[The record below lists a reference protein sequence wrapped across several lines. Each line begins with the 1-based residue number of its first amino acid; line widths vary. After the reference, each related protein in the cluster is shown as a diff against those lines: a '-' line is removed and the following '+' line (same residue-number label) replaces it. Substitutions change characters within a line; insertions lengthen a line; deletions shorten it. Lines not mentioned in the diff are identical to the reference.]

1 MSTLRSI
8 IQLKREKLNKTTL
21 SQSKETSSD
30 IPEPIFVRFS
40 VPGADQVQKSL
51 PEFLQGSWSKY
62 LGDPKG
68 HASQLTTFF
77 KAFYLQDYSGN
88 KEKVSFLS
96 SLNPSLIPGMSTEI
110 RVNPLQV
117 SLFFGAFKN
126 NESMQ
131 DLKDLLDT
139 FLGHE
144 YNTHIINGENSVSHS
159 TSEEKVK
166 KYIAIAK
173 GKNKKV
179 ILLSR
184 DMGSRSFSVSEIDTV
199 FLGFDKGDLGVVSQK
214 VSRSLTPG
222 LTFSGEQKTHGLIV
236 SLSFDA
242 NRTTLDPISTYFLDQ
257 ARRIGGSE
265 GIQASLRRLAKAMN
279 IFVNRGME
287 IEILSED
294 AFMEEIF
301 SGGKLEKIFPNLFN
315 EKKITEIA
323 EKLEGSFNLLSGISD
338 LKSSNSNIDQSKV
351 SMDISKTKK
360 YFDKKKREF
369 SNKEKREVSV
379 EEMLSKA
386 VVSVGQRLPNAFV
399 FSMSRNNKPSTIRE
413 IFNIINSSDESKKD
427 FLEEIEIPI
436 EIFEMVF
443 NENLLSES
451 LANTIVSKMKLDREK
466 KSLQRDSIL
475 ESNDLNAIENFL
487 GISI

>member
-1 MSTLRSI
+1 MSSLKSI
-8 IQLKREKLNKTTL
+8 IQLKRERLEKTTL
-21 SQSKETSSD
+21 GQSKETSSD
-30 IPEPIFVRFS
+30 IPEPVFVRFS

-68 HASQLTTFF
+68 HSSQLTTFF

-96 SLNPSLIPGMSTEI
+96 SLNLSLIPGMGTEI
-110 RVNPLQV
+110 KANPLQV

-126 NESMQ
+126 NESMK

-139 FLGHE
+139 FLDQE

-173 GKNKKV
+173 EENKKV

-214 VSRSLTPG
+214 VSRPLTPG
-222 LTFSGEQKTHGLIV
+222 LTFNGEQKTHGLVV

-265 GIQASLRRLAKAMN
+265 GIQPSLRRLAKAMN

-294 AFMEEIF
+294 DFMEEIF

-315 EKKITEIA
+315 ENRVTEIA
-323 EKLEGSFNLLSGISD
+323 ESLEGEFDLLNGISD
-338 LKSSNSNIDQSKV
+338 LRSSNSKRDGNKV

-360 YFDKKKREF
+360 YFDKKARNASSKEEKVVSMREI
-369 SNKEKREVSV
+369 
-379 EEMLSKA
+379 LIKA
-386 VVSVGQRLPNAFV
+386 VVAVGQRIPNAFL
-399 FSMSRNNKPSTIRE
+399 FSIEGGNNPSTINE
-413 IFNIINSSDESKKD
+413 IFSFVNSSEIKKEE
-427 FLEEIEIPI
+427 FLEEIEIPV
-436 EIFEMVF
+436 EVFEMVF
-443 NENLLSES
+443 NEKLLSDS
-451 LANTIVSKMKLDREK
+451 LANTIIAKLKSDREK
-466 KSLQRDSIL
+466 KMEQKDSIL
-475 ESNDLNAIENFL
+475 YSDDLEAIKKFL
-487 GISI
+487 GVSI

>member
-1 MSTLRSI
+1 MSSLKSI
-8 IQLKREKLNKTTL
+8 IQLKRERLEKTTL
-21 SQSKETSSD
+21 DQSKETSSD
-30 IPEPIFVRFS
+30 IPEPVFVRFS

-68 HASQLTTFF
+68 HSSQLTTFF

-96 SLNPSLIPGMSTEI
+96 SLNLSLIPGMGTEI
-110 RVNPLQV
+110 KANPLQV

-126 NESMQ
+126 NESMK

-139 FLGHE
+139 FLDQE

-173 GKNKKV
+173 EENKKV

-214 VSRSLTPG
+214 VSRPLTPG
-222 LTFSGEQKTHGLIV
+222 LTFNGEVKTHGLIV

-265 GIQASLRRLAKAMN
+265 GIQPSLRRLAKAMN

-294 AFMEEIF
+294 DFMEEIF

-315 EKKITEIA
+315 ENKITEIA
-323 EKLEGSFNLLSGISD
+323 ESLEGEFDLLNDISD
-338 LKSSNSNIDQSKV
+338 LRSSDSKRDGNKV

-360 YFDKKKREF
+360 YFDKKARNSSDKEEKAVSMREI
-369 SNKEKREVSV
+369 
-379 EEMLSKA
+379 LIKA
-386 VVSVGQRLPNAFV
+386 VVAVGQRIPNAFL
-399 FSMSRNNKPSTIRE
+399 FSIEGGNNPSTINE
-413 IFNIINSSDESKKD
+413 IFSFINSSEIKKEEFLDEM
-427 FLEEIEIPI
+427 EIPV
-436 EIFEMVF
+436 EVFEMVF
-443 NENLLSES
+443 NEKLLSDS
-451 LANTIVSKMKLDREK
+451 LANTIIAKLKSDREK
-466 KSLQRDSIL
+466 KIEQKDSIL
-475 ESNDLNAIENFL
+475 YSDDLESIKKFL
-487 GISI
+487 GVSI

>member
-1 MSTLRSI
+1 MSILKSI
-8 IQLKREKLNKTTL
+8 IQLKRETLEKTTL
-21 SQSKETSSD
+21 AQSKETSSD
-30 IPEPIFVRFS
+30 IPEPVFVRFS

-88 KEKVSFLS
+88 KEKVAFLS
-96 SLNPSLIPGMSTEI
+96 SLNLSLIPGMGTDLK
-110 RVNPLQV
+110 VNPLQV

-139 FLGHE
+139 FLGQE
-144 YNTHIINGENSVSHS
+144 YNIHIINGENSVSHS

-173 GKNKKV
+173 RENKKV

-214 VSRSLTPG
+214 VSRPLTPG
-222 LTFSGEQKTHGLIV
+222 LTFDGEEKTHGLIV

-265 GIQASLRRLAKAMN
+265 GIQPSLRRLAKAMN

-294 AFMEEIF
+294 DFMEEIF

-315 EKKITEIA
+315 ENKVTEIA
-323 EKLEGSFNLLSGISD
+323 ESLEGEFDLLNEISD
-338 LKSSNSNIDQSKV
+338 LRSSDSKRDGNKV

-360 YFDKKKREF
+360 YFDKKARNASSKEEKVVSMREI
-369 SNKEKREVSV
+369 
-379 EEMLSKA
+379 LIKA
-386 VVSVGQRLPNAFV
+386 VVAVGQRIPNAFL
-399 FSMSRNNKPSTIRE
+399 FSIEGGNNPSTINE
-413 IFNIINSSDESKKD
+413 IFSFINSSEIKKEE
-427 FLEEIEIPI
+427 FLEEIEIPV
-436 EIFEMVF
+436 EVFEMVF
-443 NENLLSES
+443 NEKLLSDS
-451 LANTIVSKMKLDREK
+451 LANTIIAKLKSDREK
-466 KSLQRDSIL
+466 KMEQKNSIL
-475 ESNDLNAIENFL
+475 YSDDLESIKKFL
-487 GISI
+487 GVSI

>member
-8 IQLKREKLNKTTL
+8 IQLKRERLEKTTL
-21 SQSKETSSD
+21 DQSKETSSD
-30 IPEPIFVRFS
+30 IPEPVFVRFS
-40 VPGADQVQKSL
+40 VPGVDQVQKSL

-68 HASQLTTFF
+68 HSSQLTTFF

-96 SLNPSLIPGMSTEI
+96 SLNLSLVPGMGTEI
-110 RVNPLQV
+110 NMNPLQV
-117 SLFFGAFKN
+117 SLFFGSFN
-126 NESMQ
+126 TNESMK
-131 DLKDLLDT
+131 DLKEILDT
-139 FLGHE
+139 SLGHE
-144 YNTHIINGENSVSHS
+144 YNIYLINGDNSVKNN
-159 TSEEKVK
+159 TVEDKVK
-166 KYIAIAK
+166 KWIEVSRRE
-173 GKNKKV
+173 GKKV

-222 LTFSGEQKTHGLIV
+222 FTFNGGQKTHGLIV

-265 GIQASLRRLAKAMN
+265 GIQPSLRRLAKAMN

-294 AFMEEIF
+294 DFMEEIF
-301 SGGKLEKIFPNLFN
+301 SGGKLEKIFPNLFSEN
-315 EKKITEIA
+315 RITEIA
-323 EKLEGSFNLLSGISD
+323 GSLESEFALLTSISD
-338 LKSSNSNIDQSKV
+338 LRDSNSSKDSNKV

-360 YFDKKKREF
+360 YFDKKKGEALA
-369 SNKEKREVSV
+369 KEKREISI
-379 EEMLSKA
+379 EEILSKA
-386 VVSVGQRLPNAFV
+386 VVAVGQRLTNAFI
-399 FSMSRNNKPSTIRE
+399 FSMNREMKPSTLEE
-413 IFNIINSSDESKKD
+413 IFKIVNSSDGKRNE

-436 EIFEMVF
+436 EIFELVF
-443 NENLLSES
+443 REKLLSES
-451 LANTIVSKMKLDREK
+451 LANTIISKLKSDREK
-466 KSLQRDSIL
+466 KSNQRDLIM
-475 ESNDLNAIENFL
+475 ESNDLESIKNFL
-487 GISI
+487 GISL

>member
-1 MSTLRSI
+1 MSSLKSI
-8 IQLKREKLNKTTL
+8 IQLKRERLEKTTL
-21 SQSKETSSD
+21 EQSKETSSD
-30 IPEPIFVRFS
+30 IPEPVFVRFS

-68 HASQLTTFF
+68 HSSQLTTFF

-96 SLNPSLIPGMSTEI
+96 SLNLSLVPGMGTEI
-110 RVNPLQV
+110 NINPLQV
-117 SLFFGAFKN
+117 SLFFGSFN
-126 NESMQ
+126 TNESMK
-131 DLKDLLDT
+131 DLKVILDT
-139 FLGHE
+139 SLGHE
-144 YNTHIINGENSVSHS
+144 YNIYLINGDNSVKNN
-159 TSEEKVK
+159 TVEDKVK
-166 KYIAIAK
+166 TWIEMSRKE
-173 GKNKKV
+173 GKKV

-222 LTFSGEQKTHGLIV
+222 FTFDGGQKTHGLIV
-236 SLSFDA
+236 SLSFDS

-257 ARRIGGSE
+257 ARRIGGND
-265 GIQASLRRLAKAMN
+265 GIQPSLRRLSKAMN

-301 SGGKLEKIFPNLFN
+301 SGGKLEKIFPNLVDIKKVSEISDKLAESFDIFN
-315 EKKITEIA
+315 EISNLKIS
-323 EKLEGSFNLLSGISD
+323 GSTR
-338 LKSSNSNIDQSKV
+338 DQNKV
-351 SMDISKTKK
+351 SMNISKSKK
-360 YFDKKKREF
+360 YFDLQKKKA
-369 SNKEKREVSV
+369 SDGNKRVVTLDEI
-379 EEMLSKA
+379 LTKA
-386 VVSVGQRLPNAFV
+386 IVSVGQRIPNIFIFSSEGKDCPSDVRGIFRFV
-399 FSMSRNNKPSTIRE
+399 
-413 IFNIINSSDESKKD
+413 NSSEEKKNE
-427 FLEEIEIPI
+427 FEEEMEIPI

-443 NENLLSES
+443 NEKLLPES
-451 LANTIVSKMKLDREK
+451 LANTIIEKLKIGREK
-466 KSLQRDSIL
+466 KMEMRDQIL
-475 ESNDLNAIENFL
+475 ESDDLDSIKNFL

>member
-8 IQLKREKLNKTTL
+8 IQLKRETLEKTTL
-21 SQSKETSSD
+21 AQSKETSSD
-30 IPEPIFVRFS
+30 IPEPVFVRFS

-96 SLNPSLIPGMSTEI
+96 SLNLSLIPGMGTDLK
-110 RVNPLQV
+110 VNPLQV

-139 FLGHE
+139 FLGQE
-144 YNTHIINGENSVSHS
+144 YNIHIINGENSVSHS

-166 KYIAIAK
+166 KYIRIAK
-173 GKNKKV
+173 RETKKV

-222 LTFSGEQKTHGLIV
+222 LTFDEEVKTHGLVV

-265 GIQASLRRLAKAMN
+265 GIQPSLRRLAKAMN

-294 AFMEEIF
+294 DFMEEIF

-315 EKKITEIA
+315 GKKISEIA
-323 EKLEGSFNLLSGISD
+323 EKLEGSFNLLNDISD
-338 LKSSNSNIDQSKV
+338 LKVSNSNTDQSKI

-369 SNKEKREVSV
+369 SNKEKREVSI

-386 VVSVGQRLPNAFV
+386 VVSVGQRLPNAFI
-399 FSMSRNNKPSTIRE
+399 FSMDRNNKPSTIRE
-413 IFNIINSSDESKKD
+413 IFNVINSSDESKND

-443 NENLLSES
+443 NEDLLSES